1 MSMSESNEF
10 DITTPEKRHKALTFL
25 SQNSWLAMVPLA
37 LPVALVL
44 DGISLL
50 TSGANEKEIAEQR
63 KVAINIIRAGKEN
76 GVDEIEITMSQKAGV
91 GLSSD
96 VDGVPIE
103 FIVGASG
110 TMKLKVK
117 YK

>member
-1 MSMSESNEF
+1 MSESNEF
-10 DITTPEKRHKALTFL
+10 DITTPEKRLKSLAFL
-25 SQNSWLAMVPLA
+25 SQNSWLVMVPGA
-37 LPVALVL
+37 LPVALIL

-50 TSGANEKEIAEQR
+50 TSGA
-63 KVAINIIRAGKEN
+63 KEN
-76 GVDEIEITMSQKAGV
+76 GADEIEITMSQKAGV
-91 GLSSD
+91 GLSSG

-110 TMKLKVK
+110 TMKLKIK

>member
-25 SQNSWLAMVPLA
+25 SQNSWLAVPLA

-63 KVAINIIRAGKEN
+63 KVAIDIIRAGKEN

-103 FIVGASG
+103 FMLV
-110 TMKLKVK
+110 LQVQ
-117 YK
+117 

>member
-10 DITTPEKRHKALTFL
+10 DITTLEKRHKALTFL
-25 SQNSWLAMVPLA
+25 ARNGWLIVVVPWA

-63 KVAINIIRAGKEN
+63 KVAIDIIRAGKEN
-76 GVDEIEITMSQKAGV
+76 GVDEIEITMSQKASV

-103 FIVGASG
+103 FMLV
-110 TMKLKVK
+110 LQVQ
-117 YK
+117 

>member
-10 DITTPEKRHKALTFL
+10 DITTPEKRHKAL
-25 SQNSWLAMVPLA
+25 NSWLAMVPLPLA

-63 KVAINIIRAGKEN
+63 KVAIDIIRAGKEN